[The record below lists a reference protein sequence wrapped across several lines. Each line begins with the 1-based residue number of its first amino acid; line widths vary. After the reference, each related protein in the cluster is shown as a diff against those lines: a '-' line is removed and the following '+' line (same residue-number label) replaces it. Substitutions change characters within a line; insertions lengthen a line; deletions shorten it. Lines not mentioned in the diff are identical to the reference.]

1 MCLSLPL
8 CLSFVILFLVLLKY
22 RRYKKLQAA
31 APGAALWLPLTF
43 RHECVVPRMRQQSH
57 SSCYAR
63 HAPSTCEAVFPR
75 YRSLPKQKR
84 SSFKVHLFLFLS
96 LPPPLSLAITH
107 AHQRKH
113 ARKYAHTHTQARQEN
128 CSCLVVL
135 GSMFTKPKEW
145 PVSKLRY
152 LLVAVSLQSRL
163 WRLMKSVWWSR
174 GTAGILGMWGF
185 PRLPSAVSSSAS
197 FHSVLLS
204 QQSATAEWA
213 ARNLSKQTFL
223 GRNIYPSS
231 RNK

>member
-75 YRSLPKQKR
+75 YRSLPKQKL

-96 LPPPLSLAITH
+96 LPPSSLSRYHTCTPT
-107 AHQRKH
+107 QTCTQVRP
-113 ARKYAHTHTQARQEN
+113 YAHASKARELQLPGSTRLNVYKTKRVASFET
-128 CSCLVVL
+128 SLPL
-135 GSMFTKPKEW
+135 GGRVSSKPPLKVNEI
-145 PVSKLRY
+145 
-152 LLVAVSLQSRL
+152 
-163 WRLMKSVWWSR
+163 RLMKSRNSR
-174 GTAGILGMWGF
+174 DLRNV
-185 PRLPSAVSSSAS
+185 RLSAVTIGS
-197 FHSVLLS
+197 
-204 QQSATAEWA
+204 
-213 ARNLSKQTFL
+213 
-223 GRNIYPSS
+223 I
-231 RNK
+231 